1 MSKPEYSHPTT
12 WLLPLEPSLVNYLNE
27 QLFEYMMGSTNE
39 STFESFSDIFPTSWD
54 NFGSE
59 GLNIDGI
66 FNSLGDA
73 SSTLAP
79 PMHPDPK
86 RQTMDG
92 PSSSDS
98 DQSLSPQHPVGLKK
112 VASMAAE
119 PITKARNGPGR
130 IPRNRPKPQNMFSV
144 WTQPQQMVPPPMMAP
159 MGYPTGSMTSPYM
172 ATAEMMA
179 GGSPPMM
186 GVADPYAWMQGRQQ
200 KRPSPFF
207 GNNTSPSLLYNHY
220 GAPMGSPPFGY
231 QAHMGAYP
239 MYQPPSMKLP
249 VQALH
254 RPTEPANQQESGIGM
269 VAPLLIP
276 AEMGKAKAANKS
288 TANASAAPAA
298 EVDPSAIPTAISS
311 FLGGSADTG
320 RVANMDMYLM
330 TFKSFV
336 QEESEIDYSNVTVLE
351 LKRLLRKYQLAAQ
364 GKKDDL
370 IKMVKDVAGFLKQM
384 PIFEEGAKA
393 ESKEASKAEK
403 APDASTN
410 QTEKNSIQDSV
421 DRYLA

>member
-1 MSKPEYSHPTT
+1 
-12 WLLPLEPSLVNYLNE
+12 
-27 QLFEYMMGSTNE
+27 MMGSTND
-39 STFESFSDIFPTSWD
+39 STYESFSDIFPTSWD
-54 NFGSE
+54 NFGGES
-59 GLNIDGI
+59 LNIDGI

-79 PMHPDPK
+79 SMHPDAK
-86 RQTMDG
+86 RLTKDA

-98 DQSLSPQHPVGLKK
+98 DQSLSPQHHMGLKK
-112 VASMAAE
+112 PSQMAAE
-119 PITKARNGPGR
+119 PVTKARTGPGR

-144 WTQPQQMVPPPMMAP
+144 WTQPQQMAPPPMMAP
-159 MGYPTGSMTSPYM
+159 MGYPAGAMMTSPYLG
-172 ATAEMMA
+172 AAEMMQ
-179 GGSPPMM
+179 GGSPAMM
-186 GVADPYAWMQGRQQ
+186 GAGDPYSWMQGRQQ

-207 GNNTSPSLLYNHY
+207 GPAGSPSLLYNPY
-220 GAPMGSPPFGY
+220 GAPMGSPPFGF
-231 QAHMGAYP
+231 QPAHMGAYP

-254 RPTEPANQQESGIGM
+254 RPAEPASQQDSGIGM

-276 AEMGKAKAANKS
+276 AEMGKPKAGNAASMPS
-288 TANASAAPAA
+288 TSAA

-311 FLGGSADTG
+311 FLGGSADSS
-320 RVANMDMYLM
+320 RVANMDMYVM

-336 QEESEIDYSNVTVLE
+336 KEESEIDYSNVTVLE

-384 PIFEEGAKA
+384 PIFGEDGAAASADEAKEVTKNERAPESIANQA
-393 ESKEASKAEK
+393 ER
-403 APDASTN
+403 
-410 QTEKNSIQDSV
+410 NSVEDSME
-421 DRYLA
+421 RYLA

>member
-1 MSKPEYSHPTT
+1 
-12 WLLPLEPSLVNYLNE
+12 LELSVANYLNE
-27 QLFEYMMGSTNE
+27 QLLNYMMGSTNE

-59 GLNIDGI
+59 SLNIDGI

-79 PMHPDPK
+79 PMHPDAK

-112 VASMAAE
+112 PTHMVAE

-144 WTQPQQMVPPPMMAP
+144 WTQPQQMAPPPMMAP

-179 GGSPPMM
+179 GGSPTMM
-186 GVADPYAWMQGRQQ
+186 GITDPYSWMQGRQQ

-207 GNNTSPSLLYNHY
+207 GNSTSPSLLYNPY
-220 GAPMGSPPFGY
+220 GGPMGSPPFAY
-231 QAHMGAYP
+231 QPHMGAYP
-239 MYQPPSMKLP
+239 MYQPPPSMKLP

-254 RPTEPANQQESGIGM
+254 RPAEPANHHDSGIGM

-276 AEMGKAKAANKS
+276 AEMGKAKAASNS
-288 TANASAAPAA
+288 TASASAAPSA

-311 FLGGSADTG
+311 FLGGNTDSG
-320 RVANMDMYLM
+320 RVANMDMYVM

-384 PIFEEGAKA
+384 PIFEEGTKS
-393 ESKEASKAEK
+393 ETKEASKVEK
-403 APDASTN
+403 ATEAMAN
-410 QTEKNSIQDSV
+410 QTEKNTVQDSM